1 MARRVATA
9 HYNLTKLAQ
18 MSCEDAAA
26 THFTKRQRTNGVAAT
41 TTGPATLG
49 DDFLMDEDIGGYDSD
64 YSDDAGDYGVRPP
77 GDRALGA
84 LPTGGQ
90 QPARAPDQTTGAQ
103 PAGDESED
111 QSDVDEPPDITE
123 AEIAELMAEIEDAW
137 EVGDADNDD
146 QASPFNVRMHV
157 EPLS

>member
-1 MARRVATA
+1 MARRVANA
-9 HYNLTKLAQ
+9 HYNLTRLAQ

-26 THFTKRQRTNGVAAT
+26 THFTKRQRTNGAAAT
-41 TTGPATLG
+41 TTGPEALG
-49 DDFLMDEDIGGYDSD
+49 DEDIGGDVSD
-64 YSDDAGDYGVRPP
+64 YSDDAGDPGVRPP
-77 GDRALGA
+77 EDRAPAGA

-90 QPARAPDQTTGAQ
+90 QPAGAPDQTTGAQ
-103 PAGDESED
+103 PTAGDDEYDD
-111 QSDVDEPPDITE
+111 QSDADEPPDITE